1 MMQRFSLL
9 FVDRTSQVL
18 ENRTCRARDTW
29 HAMALANRRLHRA
42 LARETAY
49 LDTNGRV
56 DVLDGTGVIVAR
68 IYCAEAIAA
77 SS

>member
-1 MMQRFSLL
+1 
-9 FVDRTSQVL
+9 
-18 ENRTCRARDTW
+18 
-29 HAMALANRRLHRA
+29 MALANRRLHRA
-42 LARETAY
+42 LAQETAY